1 MTTAQVGR
9 LIALRPQ
16 DARYHTHAVGPTGS
30 GKSTLLENMA
40 LANILGRRAV
50 VFLDIKGDSI
60 YRLLRRI
67 PREHWDRVVLLDP
80 ALSERVVGL
89 NVLELADP
97 SRRDLVADQV
107 VAIFRRL
114 FAQYWKDRSD
124 DVMRSAVLTLLH
136 HPGTTLV
143 DVPGL
148 LLDKRLQARWTRG
161 LNDPVGLEPFWK
173 EFRALSE
180 AEQLNRVGPVLA
192 RLRSILLRPAA
203 RDILGQSKSTV
214 DLSQILDHGGVL
226 LVNLAKGVLGEET
239 ARLLGSLLVVQLW
252 QASLRRARVPEA
264 ERPDALVILDE
275 FPNYVHQAGL
285 LAEGLVEAR
294 GYHIGWLLAHQYMA
308 QLPHDLLAAVRN
320 STHTKIAFAS
330 EDDVDAKATAPLFPG
345 LTWEN
350 LMALD
355 KHQVAVRL
363 CVDGHT
369 GPTFTGYTMDV
380 PESLGEDHAQDL
392 VTTSLARWGR
402 PRAEVEAEILARLGL
417 SSEGPLELEDLA

>member
-1 MTTAQVGR
+1 MTTVEGIR
-9 LIALRPQ
+9 RITLRAQ

-40 LANILGRRAV
+40 LASIVGRRAV

-89 NVLELADP
+89 NVLELTDV

-114 FAQYWKDRSD
+114 FTQYWKDRSD

-161 LNDPVGLEPFWK
+161 LHDPVGLEPFWK
-173 EFRALSE
+173 EFRQLSDT
-180 AEQLNRVGPVLA
+180 EQLNRIGPVLA

-203 RDILGQSKSTV
+203 RNILGQSKSTV
-214 DLSQILDHGGVL
+214 DLGQLLDSGGVL

-252 QASLRRARVPEA
+252 QASLRRAARPE
-264 ERPDALVILDE
+264 EQRPDALVILDE

-294 GYHIGWLLAHQYMA
+294 GYHIGWVLAHQYMA
-308 QLPHDLLAAVRN
+308 QLPHDLLAAVRA
-320 STHTKIAFAS
+320 STHTKIAFAA
-330 EDDVDAKATAPLFPG
+330 EDSDDAKVTAPLFPG
-345 LTWEN
+345 LTWES

-369 GPTFTGYTMDV
+369 GPTFTGYTVDV
-380 PESLGEDHAQDL
+380 PESLGEESAQGL
-392 VTTSLARWGR
+392 IKTSLERWGR
-402 PRAEVEAEILARLGL
+402 TRAEVEAEILSRLGFD
-417 SSEGPLELEDLA
+417 SSEPLDLEDLA

>member
-1 MTTAQVGR
+1 MTAAQAGR

-40 LANILGRRAV
+40 LASILGRRAV

-67 PREHWDRVVLLDP
+67 PVEHWGRVALLDP
-80 ALSERVVGL
+80 ALSERVVGV
-89 NVLELADP
+89 NVLELADAA
-97 SRRDLVADQV
+97 RRDLVTDQV

-161 LNDPVGLEPFWK
+161 LNDPVALDPFWK
-173 EFRALSE
+173 EFRALSQ
-180 AEQLNRVGPVLA
+180 AAQLERVGPVLA
-192 RLRSILLRPAA
+192 RLRSILLRPSV
-203 RDILGQSKSTV
+203 RNILGQSKSTI
-214 DLSQILDHGGVL
+214 DLEEILNSGGIL

-252 QASLRRARVPEA
+252 QASLRRARIA
-264 ERPDALVILDE
+264 EEQRHDALVILDE
-275 FPNYVHQAGL
+275 FPN
-285 LAEGLVEAR
+285 
-294 GYHIGWLLAHQYMA
+294 
-308 QLPHDLLAAVRN
+308 
-320 STHTKIAFAS
+320 
-330 EDDVDAKATAPLFPG
+330 
-345 LTWEN
+345 
-350 LMALD
+350 
-355 KHQVAVRL
+355 
-363 CVDGHT
+363 
-369 GPTFTGYTMDV
+369 
-380 PESLGEDHAQDL
+380 
-392 VTTSLARWGR
+392 
-402 PRAEVEAEILARLGL
+402 
-417 SSEGPLELEDLA
+417 

>member
-1 MTTAQVGR
+1 
-9 LIALRPQ
+9 
-16 DARYHTHAVGPTGS
+16 
-30 GKSTLLENMA
+30 
-40 LANILGRRAV
+40 
-50 VFLDIKGDSI
+50 
-60 YRLLRRI
+60 
-67 PREHWDRVVLLDP
+67 
-80 ALSERVVGL
+80 
-89 NVLELADP
+89 
-97 SRRDLVADQV
+97 
-107 VAIFRRL
+107 
-114 FAQYWKDRSD
+114 
-124 DVMRSAVLTLLH
+124 MRSAVLTLLH

-380 PESLGEDHAQDL
+380 PESLGEEHAQDL
-392 VTTSLARWGR
+392 IRTSLARWGR

-417 SSEGPLELEDLA
+417 SSDGPLDFEDLA

>member
-1 MTTAQVGR
+1 MRTATAER
-9 LIALRPQ
+9 LVALRPH
-16 DARYHTHAVGPTGS
+16 DARYHVHAVGPTGS

-40 LANILGRRAV
+40 LAAAEAGRAV
-50 VFLDIKGDSI
+50 VFLDIKGDSVQ
-60 YRLLRRI
+60 RLLRRI
-67 PREHWDRVVLLDP
+67 PREHWNRVVLLDP

-89 NVLELADP
+89 NVLELADA

-136 HPGTTLV
+136 HPGTTLI
-143 DVPGL
+143 DVPSL

-161 LNDPVGLEPFWK
+161 LNDPVALEPFWK
-173 EFRALSE
+173 EFRALSQ
-180 AEQLNRVGPVLA
+180 AAQLERVGPVLA
-192 RLRSILLRPAA
+192 RLRSILLRPSV
-203 RDILGQSKSTV
+203 RNILGQSKSTIG
-214 DLSQILDHGGVL
+214 LEEILNSGGIL

-252 QASLRRARVPEA
+252 QASLRRAHMPE
-264 ERPDALVILDE
+264 EQRPDALVVLDE

-294 GYHIGWLLAHQYMA
+294 GYHIGWVLAHQYMS

-330 EDDVDAKATAPLFPG
+330 GDDVDAKATAPLFPG
-345 LTWEN
+345 LGWED

-380 PESLGEDHAQDL
+380 PESLGEDHAQAL
-392 VTTSLARWGR
+392 IRASLANKGR
-402 PRAEVEAEILARLGL
+402 PRAEVEAEILKRLGL
-417 SSEGPLELEDLA
+417 DSNGTLDLDDLA

>member
-1 MTTAQVGR
+1 MSSHLLSRRIT
-9 LIALRPQ
+9 LCPE

-40 LANILGRRAV
+40 LASVEARRSV

-89 NVLELADP
+89 NVLELADA

-161 LNDPVGLEPFWK
+161 LHDPVGLEPFWK
-173 EFRALSE
+173 EFKALSE
-180 AEQLNRVGPVLA
+180 TEQLNRVGPVLA
-192 RLRSILLRPAA
+192 RLRSILLRPQA
-203 RDILGQSKSTV
+203 RNILGQSKSTI
-214 DLSQILDHGGVL
+214 DLGQLLDTGGVL

-252 QASLRRARVPEA
+252 QASLRRASRPEA

-294 GYHIGWLLAHQYMA
+294 GYHIGWVLAHQYMA
-308 QLPHDLLAAVRN
+308 QLPHDLLAAVRA
-320 STHTKIAFAS
+320 SAHTKIAFPA
-330 EDDVDAKATAPLFPG
+330 EDSDDAKATAPLFPG
-345 LTWEN
+345 LGWED

-369 GPTFTGYTMDV
+369 GPTFTGYTVDV
-380 PESLGEDHAQDL
+380 PDSLGEEHAAGL
-392 VTTSLARWGR
+392 VSASLERWGR
-402 PRAEVEAEILARLGL
+402 PRAEVEAEILQRLGL
-417 SSEGPLELEDLA
+417 DSKGTLDLDDLA

>member
-1 MTTAQVGR
+1 MTTAQAGR

-80 ALSERVVGL
+80 SLSERAVGL

-180 AEQLNRVGPVLA
+180 AVQLERVGPVLA
-192 RLRSILLRPAA
+192 RLRSILLRPPV
-203 RDILGQSKSTV
+203 RLILGQSKSTV

-239 ARLLGSLLVVQLW
+239 ARLLGSLLVVHLW
-252 QASLRRARVPEA
+252 QASLRRAARPEHL
-264 ERPDALVILDE
+264 RPDAG
-275 FPNYVHQAGL
+275 A
-285 LAEGLVEAR
+285 
-294 GYHIGWLLAHQYMA
+294 
-308 QLPHDLLAAVRN
+308 
-320 STHTKIAFAS
+320 
-330 EDDVDAKATAPLFPG
+330 
-345 LTWEN
+345 
-350 LMALD
+350 
-355 KHQVAVRL
+355 
-363 CVDGHT
+363 
-369 GPTFTGYTMDV
+369 
-380 PESLGEDHAQDL
+380 
-392 VTTSLARWGR
+392 
-402 PRAEVEAEILARLGL
+402 
-417 SSEGPLELEDLA
+417 

>member
-1 MTTAQVGR
+1 MSATLTTRRV
-9 LIALRPQ
+9 ALRPE
-16 DARYHTHAVGPTGS
+16 DARYHTHVVGPTGS

-40 LANILGRRAV
+40 LASVLARRAV
-50 VFLDIKGDSI
+50 VFLDIKGDSV

-67 PREHWDRVVLLDP
+67 PREHWERVVLLDP

-89 NVLELADP
+89 NVLELAEA

-161 LNDPVGLEPFWK
+161 LNDPVGLEPFWR

-180 AEQLNRVGPVLA
+180 AEQLSRVGPVLA
-192 RLRSILLRPAA
+192 RLRSILLRPAV
-203 RDILGQSKSTV
+203 RNILGQSKSTI
-214 DLSQILDHGGVL
+214 DLEHILNAGGVL

-239 ARLLGSLLVVQLW
+239 ARLMGSLLVVQLW
-252 QASLRRARVPEA
+252 QASLRRARVPEP

-294 GYHIGWLLAHQYMA
+294 GYHVGWVLAHQYMS
-308 QLPHDLLAAVRN
+308 QLPHDLLAAVRA
-320 STHTKIAFAS
+320 SAHTRIAFAA
-330 EDDVDAKATAPLFPG
+330 EDSDDAKASAPLFPG
-345 LTWEN
+345 LAWEQ

-363 CVDGHT
+363 CVGGHT
-369 GPTFTGYTMDV
+369 GPTFTGYTVDV
-380 PESLGEDHAQDL
+380 PESLGEEHAAAL
-392 VTTSLARWGR
+392 VKTSLEKWGR
-402 PRAEVEAEILARLGL
+402 SRAEVEAEILGRLGL
-417 SSEGPLELEDLA
+417 DSQAVLDLEDLA

>member
-1 MTTAQVGR
+1 MTTAQAGR
-9 LIALRPQ
+9 LVALRPQ
-16 DARYHTHAVGPTGS
+16 DARYHVHAVGPTGS

-40 LANILGRRAV
+40 LASVRARRAV
-50 VFLDIKGDSI
+50 VFLDIKGDAI

-67 PREHWDRVVLLDP
+67 PSEHWERVVLLDP

-89 NVLELADP
+89 NVLELAEA

-107 VAIFRRL
+107 VVIFRRL

-124 DVMRSAVLTLLH
+124 DVMRSAVLTLLD

-161 LNDPVGLEPFWK
+161 LNDPVGLEPFWR

-180 AEQLNRVGPVLA
+180 AEQLSRVGPVLA

-252 QASLRRARVPEA
+252 QASLRRARIPES

-275 FPNYVHQAGL
+275 FPNYVHHAGL

-350 LMALD
+350 LMALLPL
-355 KHQVAVRL
+355 HRQGRQGAAAGAASSRPA
-363 CVDGHT
+363 GHPGLRPGSES
-369 GPTFTGYTMDV
+369 GP
-380 PESLGEDHAQDL
+380 E
-392 VTTSLARWGR
+392 ARRG
-402 PRAEVEAEILARLGL
+402 
-417 SSEGPLELEDLA
+417 

>member
-1 MTTAQVGR
+1 MRTAEIGR
-9 LIALRPQ
+9 RIALRPQ

-40 LANILGRRAV
+40 LANILAGRAV

-67 PREHWDRVVLLDP
+67 PREHWDQVVLLDP

-89 NVLELADP
+89 NVLELADA

-136 HPGTTLV
+136 HQGTTLV

-148 LLDKRLQARWTRG
+148 LLDMRLQARWTRG
-161 LNDPVGLEPFWK
+161 LHDPVGLEPFWK
-173 EFRALSE
+173 EFRLLSE
-180 AEQLNRVGPVLA
+180 TEQLNRVGPVLA

-203 RDILGQSKSTV
+203 RNILGQSKSTI
-214 DLSQILDHGGVL
+214 DLEKILNTGGIL

-252 QASLRRARVPEA
+252 QASLRRARVPE
-264 ERPDALVILDE
+264 EQRPDALVILDE

-294 GYHIGWLLAHQYMA
+294 GYHIGWVMAHQYMA
-308 QLPHDLLAAVRN
+308 QLPHDLLTAVRA
-320 STHTKIAFAS
+320 SAHTKIAFPA
-330 EDDVDAKATAPLFPG
+330 EDSDDAKATAPLFPG

-369 GPTFTGYTMDV
+369 GPTFTGYTVDV
-380 PESLGEDHAQDL
+380 PESLGEEHAAGL
-392 VTTSLARWGR
+392 ITTSLTNFGR